1 MTVLGIGAY
10 FHDSAAAL
18 VAEGRIVAAVQEERF
33 SRRKHDPD
41 LPVQA
46 IAHCLEAGDVAPGDL
61 EAVVFYE
68 RPLTTFVRILRTQF
82 VAGPRG
88 WRSFQEAMP
97 QWAKHKLWVGYEI
110 DRALRRLGHRVP
122 GRVQYLDHHLSHA
135 ASAFYPSPFE
145 TAAVL
150 TFDGVGEWATAS
162 IGVGRGSEVA
172 LRQQLDF
179 PDSIGLLY
187 SAFTSYCGFRVNSGE
202 YKLMGLAPYGEPRFV
217 DDIVGEVVDLRD
229 DGSIR
234 LDQRYFDFVS
244 GRSMTSARFHERFG
258 GPPRI
263 PESELDQRHC
273 DLAASIQEV
282 TERIVLRMARTAAAL
297 TGERRACLAGG
308 VALNC
313 VANARLL
320 AEGPFDEIWV
330 QPAAGDA
337 GGALGAA
344 SYGWHQILGHVR
356 TPSPGDAM
364 QGALLGP
371 SYDDGS
377 IGRWLDEQGAPAER
391 LGTSDRARA
400 IARLLADGATVGVL
414 QGRAEFGPRSLG
426 NRSILADPRDQDI
439 QRRLNLQVKQRESFR
454 PFAPA
459 VLASEADRWFDVD
472 GGDLPYMLVTAPVA
486 RRASVILALAPLR
499 SASGRTRCAA
509 RSRESPTWT
518 GRPACRP
525 WTKRGRRCCTRSCRS
540 STRSP
545 AVRCS

>member
-1 MTVLGIGAY
+1 MTVLGISAY

-202 YKLMGLAPYGEPRFV
+202 YKLM
-217 DDIVGEVVDLRD
+217 
-229 DGSIR
+229 
-234 LDQRYFDFVS
+234 
-244 GRSMTSARFHERFG
+244 
-258 GPPRI
+258 
-263 PESELDQRHC
+263 
-273 DLAASIQEV
+273 
-282 TERIVLRMARTAAAL
+282 
-297 TGERRACLAGG
+297 
-308 VALNC
+308 
-313 VANARLL
+313 
-320 AEGPFDEIWV
+320 
-330 QPAAGDA
+330 
-337 GGALGAA
+337 
-344 SYGWHQILGHVR
+344 
-356 TPSPGDAM
+356 
-364 QGALLGP
+364 
-371 SYDDGS
+371 
-377 IGRWLDEQGAPAER
+377 
-391 LGTSDRARA
+391 
-400 IARLLADGATVGVL
+400 
-414 QGRAEFGPRSLG
+414 
-426 NRSILADPRDQDI
+426 
-439 QRRLNLQVKQRESFR
+439 
-454 PFAPA
+454 
-459 VLASEADRWFDVD
+459 
-472 GGDLPYMLVTAPVA
+472 
-486 RRASVILALAPLR
+486 
-499 SASGRTRCAA
+499 
-509 RSRESPTWT
+509 
-518 GRPACRP
+518 
-525 WTKRGRRCCTRSCRS
+525 
-540 STRSP
+540 
-545 AVRCS
+545 